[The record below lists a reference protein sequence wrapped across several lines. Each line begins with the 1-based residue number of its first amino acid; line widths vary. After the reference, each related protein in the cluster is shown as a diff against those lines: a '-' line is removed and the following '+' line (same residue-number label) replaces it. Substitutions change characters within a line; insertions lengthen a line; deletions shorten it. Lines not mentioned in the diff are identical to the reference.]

1 MCVIAYGYKW
11 IRFEFRDRRGNFS
24 FLFFLFLFMRLLL
37 LLLFVSLLPPDCER
51 SLERE
56 PEKEGERMGG
66 GDILWIDTSRLKI
79 TGPTVASCTVESID
93 VIKAD

>member
-11 IRFEFRDRRGNFS
+11 IRFEFRDTEEAIFLS
-24 FLFFLFLFMRLLL
+24 FLFLRLLL

-56 PEKEGERMGG
+56 FERKRMGG
-66 GDILWIDTSRLKI
+66 GDILWIDTSRLKR